1 MSTVRGLAAVA
12 EEARPARRP
21 LPPRLRRQIVIAC
34 CLVAS
39 AQITWGA
46 IVPALPRY
54 GDMFSVSSFLLGA
67 IVAAFGV
74 GRLLVN
80 IPAGLLAD
88 RFGPRRL
95 LLGALVG
102 LVVVTVL
109 TAFAPTLAV
118 LLVARFL
125 AGVLGGSVVTIG
137 LAVVT
142 ARAPADAR
150 GTVLATAQAVQLAG
164 GAMGPVVGGLVLDR
178 WGLHAVFFA
187 AAVPAVACLV
197 WTLLQPD
204 RDFWGKVP
212 AASIPASPP
221 SPAPPAALAGDGAAT
236 TVHQRSDLV
245 TSERDRDV
253 EGPISLRSHDLDRLD
268 RLDPEQ
274 DSGTAA
280 GAATAGPVSGR
291 RRVATDFAAFVG
303 LNVVGFAVFVIR
315 FGGEQSLVPILG
327 DRVGMTSSQL
337 GLSIGVITLVS
348 LGLLPL
354 LARLLDAGW
363 RRRLLVP
370 GMLVAAVAI
379 ALYPVADTPLAFGA
393 VVVAAGVGAAVGGIV
408 PGVVLADVAAP
419 GRQGAAMG
427 IFRSTGDL
435 GAVVGPL
442 ALGLALDH
450 WGAGAASLSLAAVA
464 GVSAVAYLM
473 LVRTPVA
480 TVHASDKRQT

>member
-1 MSTVRGLAAVA
+1 MSTVRGLASVA

-21 LPPRLRRQIVIAC
+21 LPPRLRRQIVITC

-109 TAFAPTLAV
+109 TAFAPTLPV

-197 WTLLQPD
+197 WTLLRPD

-212 AASIPASPP
+212 AASTTGSTTAA
-221 SPAPPAALAGDGAAT
+221 APTTAAT
-236 TVHQRSDLV
+236 V
-245 TSERDRDV
+245 
-253 EGPISLRSHDLDRLD
+253 
-268 RLDPEQ
+268 
-274 DSGTAA
+274 AA
-280 GAATAGPVSGR
+280 VSGR
-291 RRVATDFAAFVG
+291 RRVATDLAAFVG

-327 DRVGMTSSQL
+327 DRVGMTSTQL

-379 ALYPVADTPLAFGA
+379 ALYPVADSPLAFGA

-450 WGAGAASLSLAAVA
+450 WGAGAASLTLAAVA
-464 GVSAVAYLM
+464 AVSALAYLA
-473 LVRTPVA
+473 LVRSPKSSSGV
-480 TVHASDKRQT
+480 

>member
-1 MSTVRGLAAVA
+1 MSGRGAAAVA
-12 EEARPARRP
+12 EEARPARPARQP
-21 LPPRLRRQIVIAC
+21 LPPRLRRQVVIAC

-109 TAFAPTLAV
+109 TAFAPTLPV
-118 LLVARFL
+118 LLVARFS
-125 AGVLGGSVVTIG
+125 AGILGGSVVTIG

-187 AAVPAVACLV
+187 AAVPAVACLL

-204 RDFWGKVP
+204 REFWGKTP
-212 AASIPASPP
+212 Q
-221 SPAPPAALAGDGAAT
+221 APGLAPVEADAEF
-236 TVHQRSDLV
+236 V
-245 TSERDRDV
+245 TSERVRV
-253 EGPISLRSHDLDRLD
+253 SHGTSSLEAHELDGR
-268 RLDPEQ
+268 
-274 DSGTAA
+274 AA
-280 GAATAGPVSGR
+280 AASGR
-291 RRVATDFAAFVG
+291 RRVATDLAAFVG

-327 DRVGMTSSQL
+327 DRVGMSSTQL

-379 ALYPVADTPLAFGA
+379 VLYPVADTPLLFGA
-393 VVVAAGVGAAVGGIV
+393 VVVTAGVGAAVGGIV

-450 WGAGAASLSLAAVA
+450 WGPGTASLSLAAVA
-464 GVSAVAYLM
+464 AVSAVAYLL
-473 LVRTPVA
+473 LVRGTRP
-480 TVHASDKRQT
+480 

>member
-1 MSTVRGLAAVA
+1 MRK
-12 EEARPARRP
+12 P
-21 LPPRLRRQIVIAC
+21 LPPRLRRQVVIAC

-102 LVVVTVL
+102 LVVVTML
-109 TAFAPTLAV
+109 TAFAPTLPV
-118 LLVARFL
+118 LLVARFF

-187 AAVPAVACLV
+187 AAVPAVACLL

-204 RDFWGKVP
+204 RDFWGKTP
-212 AASIPASPP
+212 
-221 SPAPPAALAGDGAAT
+221 PAPAPAPAPAPVDG
-236 TVHQRSDLV
+236 QLV
-245 TSERDRDV
+245 TSERVRAFPV
-253 EGPISLRSHDLDRLD
+253 SNSLRSHELDGR
-268 RLDPEQ
+268 
-274 DSGTAA
+274 AA
-280 GAATAGPVSGR
+280 GAGAR
-291 RRVATDFAAFVG
+291 RRVATDLAAFVG

-327 DRVGMTSSQL
+327 DRVGMSSTQL

-379 ALYPVADTPLAFGA
+379 ALYPVADTPLLFGA
-393 VVVAAGVGAAVGGIV
+393 VVVTAGVGAAVGGIV

-450 WGAGAASLSLAAVA
+450 WGAGAASLTLAAVA
-464 GVSAVAYLM
+464 AVSAIAYLL
-473 LVRTPVA
+473 LVRGTA
-480 TVHASDKRQT
+480 RR

>member
-1 MSTVRGLAAVA
+1 MSTRGRVGVVGVTAPTGAGA
-12 EEARPARRP
+12 GARTPPGPEKAARPVRKP
-21 LPPRLRRQIVIAC
+21 LPPRLRRQVVIAC

-109 TAFAPTLAV
+109 TAFAPTLPV
-118 LLVARFL
+118 LLVARFF

-204 RDFWGKVP
+204 REFWGKTPQASALGLAP
-212 AASIPASPP
+212 AEADAEF
-221 SPAPPAALAGDGAAT
+221 
-236 TVHQRSDLV
+236 VR
-245 TSERDRDV
+245 SERVRASHV
-253 EGPISLRSHDLDRLD
+253 TNSLETHDLDGL
-268 RLDPEQ
+268 
-274 DSGTAA
+274 AA
-280 GAATAGPVSGR
+280 AASPR
-291 RRVATDFAAFVG
+291 RRVATDLAAFVG

-327 DRVGMTSSQL
+327 DRVGMSSTQL
-337 GLSIGVITLVS
+337 GLSIGIITLVS

-379 ALYPVADTPLAFGA
+379 ALYPVADTPLLFGA
-393 VVVAAGVGAAVGGIV
+393 VVVTAGVGAAVGGIV

-450 WGAGAASLSLAAVA
+450 WGAGPASLTLAAVA
-464 GVSAVAYLM
+464 AVSAIAYLL
-473 LVRTPVA
+473 LVRGTA
-480 TVHASDKRQT
+480 RR

>member
-1 MSTVRGLAAVA
+1 VSTVRGLAAVA

-109 TAFAPTLAV
+109 TAFAPTLPV

-212 AASIPASPP
+212 AASIPASSP

-236 TVHQRSDLV
+236 TAHQRSDLV

-253 EGPISLRSHDLDRLD
+253 EGPISLRSHDLD

-480 TVHASDKRQT
+480 TVHASDKRRT

>member
-80 IPAGLLAD
+80 IPAGVLAD

-109 TAFAPTLAV
+109 TAFAPTLPV
-118 LLVARFL
+118 LLVARFF

-197 WTLLQPD
+197 WTLLSPD
-204 RDFWGKVP
+204 RDFWGKAP
-212 AASIPASPP
+212 AASSTSSTIVAAPAT
-221 SPAPPAALAGDGAAT
+221 AAT
-236 TVHQRSDLV
+236 L
-245 TSERDRDV
+245 
-253 EGPISLRSHDLDRLD
+253 
-268 RLDPEQ
+268 
-274 DSGTAA
+274 AA
-280 GAATAGPVSGR
+280 VSGR
-291 RRVATDFAAFVG
+291 RRVATDLAAFVG

-327 DRVGMTSSQL
+327 DRVGMTSTQL

-464 GVSAVAYLM
+464 GVSALAYLA
-473 LVRTPVA
+473 LVRRPVPA
-480 TVHASDKRQT
+480 VHAGEKRRT

>member
-1 MSTVRGLAAVA
+1 MSTVRGLTAVA

-137 LAVVT
+137 LAIVT

-212 AASIPASPP
+212 AAE
-221 SPAPPAALAGDGAAT
+221 
-236 TVHQRSDLV
+236 QRSDLV

-253 EGPISLRSHDLDRLD
+253 KGSISLRSHDLDSP
-268 RLDPEQ
+268 DPGQ

-280 GAATAGPVSGR
+280 GAAAAGPVSGR
-291 RRVATDFAAFVG
+291 RRVATDLAAFVG

-379 ALYPVADTPLAFGA
+379 ALYPVADSPLAFGA

-464 GVSAVAYLM
+464 GVSAVAYLA
-473 LVRTPVA
+473 LVRSRKSSSGV
-480 TVHASDKRQT
+480 

>member
-109 TAFAPTLAV
+109 TAFAPTLPV

-197 WTLLQPD
+197 WTLLSPD

-212 AASIPASPP
+212 VV
-221 SPAPPAALAGDGAAT
+221 D
-236 TVHQRSDLV
+236 QRSDLV

-253 EGPISLRSHDLDRLD
+253 LGPISLGRHDLGVR
-268 RLDPEQ
+268 RPA
-274 DSGTAA
+274 SG
-280 GAATAGPVSGR
+280 V
-291 RRVATDFAAFVG
+291 
-303 LNVVGFAVFVIR
+303 
-315 FGGEQSLVPILG
+315 
-327 DRVGMTSSQL
+327 
-337 GLSIGVITLVS
+337 
-348 LGLLPL
+348 
-354 LARLLDAGW
+354 
-363 RRRLLVP
+363 RRLASGITGSQGRGRGLPRIGFLV
-370 GMLVAAVAI
+370 
-379 ALYPVADTPLAFGA
+379 
-393 VVVAAGVGAAVGGIV
+393 
-408 PGVVLADVAAP
+408 
-419 GRQGAAMG
+419 
-427 IFRSTGDL
+427 
-435 GAVVGPL
+435 
-442 ALGLALDH
+442 
-450 WGAGAASLSLAAVA
+450 
-464 GVSAVAYLM
+464 
-473 LVRTPVA
+473 
-480 TVHASDKRQT
+480 

>member
-1 MSTVRGLAAVA
+1 MSGRGAAAVA
-12 EEARPARRP
+12 EEARPARPARRP

-109 TAFAPTLAV
+109 TAFAPTLPV
-118 LLVARFL
+118 LLVARFF

-204 RDFWGKVP
+204 REFWGKTPQAP
-212 AASIPASPP
+212 ALGLAPAE
-221 SPAPPAALAGDGAAT
+221 ADAEF
-236 TVHQRSDLV
+236 V
-245 TSERDRDV
+245 TSERVRASHV
-253 EGPISLRSHDLDRLD
+253 TNSLETHDLYG
-268 RLDPEQ
+268 P
-274 DSGTAA
+274 AA
-280 GAATAGPVSGR
+280 GAGAR
-291 RRVATDFAAFVG
+291 RRVATDLAAFVG

-327 DRVGMTSSQL
+327 DRVGMSSTQL

-379 ALYPVADTPLAFGA
+379 ALYPVADTPLLFGA
-393 VVVAAGVGAAVGGIV
+393 VVVTAGVGAAVGGIV

-450 WGAGAASLSLAAVA
+450 WGAGPASLTLAAVA
-464 GVSAVAYLM
+464 AVSAIAYLL
-473 LVRTPVA
+473 LVRGTA
-480 TVHASDKRQT
+480 RR

>member
-1 MSTVRGLAAVA
+1 VSTVRGLAAVA

-137 LAVVT
+137 LAIVT

-197 WTLLQPD
+197 WTLLSPD

-212 AASIPASPP
+212 VV
-221 SPAPPAALAGDGAAT
+221 D
-236 TVHQRSDLV
+236 QRSDLV

-253 EGPISLRSHDLDRLD
+253 EGSISLRSHDLDRLD
-268 RLDPEQ
+268 RLDPGQ
-274 DSGTAA
+274 DSGAAA
-280 GAATAGPVSGR
+280 GAAAAGPVSGR
-291 RRVATDFAAFVG
+291 RRVATDLAAFVG

-327 DRVGMTSSQL
+327 DRVGMTSTQL

-379 ALYPVADTPLAFGA
+379 ALYPVADTSLAFGA

-464 GVSAVAYLM
+464 AVSAAAYLM
-473 LVRTPVA
+473 LVRRPKSPSGV
-480 TVHASDKRQT
+480 

>member
-1 MSTVRGLAAVA
+1 MSARGRVGVVGDGTASAGA
-12 EEARPARRP
+12 GAGAGAPPGPGKAARPARQP

-74 GRLLVN
+74 GRLLIN

-109 TAFAPTLAV
+109 TAFAPTLPV

-197 WTLLQPD
+197 WTLLSPD
-204 RDFWGKVP
+204 RDFWGTVP
-212 AASIPASPP
+212 VV
-221 SPAPPAALAGDGAAT
+221 D
-236 TVHQRSDLV
+236 QRSDLV

-253 EGPISLRSHDLDRLD
+253 KGSISLPSHDLDRLD
-268 RLDPEQ
+268 PGQ
-274 DSGTAA
+274 GS
-280 GAATAGPVSGR
+280 GAADAEPVSGR
-291 RRVATDFAAFVG
+291 RRVATDLAAFVG

-327 DRVGMTSSQL
+327 DRVGMTSTQL

-379 ALYPVADTPLAFGA
+379 ALYPVADSPLAFGA

-480 TVHASDKRQT
+480 TVHASDKRRT

>member
-1 MSTVRGLAAVA
+1 M
-12 EEARPARRP
+12 
-21 LPPRLRRQIVIAC
+21 
-34 CLVAS
+34 AS

-109 TAFAPTLAV
+109 TAFAPTLPV
-118 LLVARFL
+118 LLVARFF

-204 RDFWGKVP
+204 REFWGKAAPVAAQAP
-212 AASIPASPP
+212 APGL
-221 SPAPPAALAGDGAAT
+221 SPAGTDAE
-236 TVHQRSDLV
+236 LV
-245 TSERDRDV
+245 TSERVRASH
-253 EGPISLRSHDLDRLD
+253 GTNSLETHDLDGL
-268 RLDPEQ
+268 
-274 DSGTAA
+274 AA
-280 GAATAGPVSGR
+280 AASPR
-291 RRVATDFAAFVG
+291 RRVATDLAAFVG

-327 DRVGMTSSQL
+327 DRVGMSSTQL

-379 ALYPVADTPLAFGA
+379 ALYPVADTPLLFGA
-393 VVVAAGVGAAVGGIV
+393 VVVTAGVGAAVGGIV

-435 GAVVGPL
+435 GAVIGPL
-442 ALGLALDH
+442 ALGLVLDH
-450 WGAGAASLSLAAVA
+450 WGASAASLTLAAVA
-464 GVSAVAYLM
+464 AVSAVAYLL
-473 LVRTPVA
+473 LVRGTGPG
-480 TVHASDKRQT
+480 

>member
-1 MSTVRGLAAVA
+1 VSTVRGLAAVA

-109 TAFAPTLAV
+109 TAFAPTLPA

-197 WTLLQPD
+197 WTLLSPD

-212 AASIPASPP
+212 VV
-221 SPAPPAALAGDGAAT
+221 D
-236 TVHQRSDLV
+236 QRSDLV
-245 TSERDRDV
+245 TSERVRDV
-253 EGPISLRSHDLDRLD
+253 KGSISLRSHDLDRLD
-268 RLDPEQ
+268 PGQ
-274 DSGTAA
+274 DSGTAP
-280 GAATAGPVSGR
+280 GAAATGPVSGR
-291 RRVATDFAAFVG
+291 RRVATDLAAFVG

-327 DRVGMTSSQL
+327 DRVGMTSTQL

-379 ALYPVADTPLAFGA
+379 ALYPVADTSLAFGA

-464 GVSAVAYLM
+464 AVSAAAYLM
-473 LVRTPVA
+473 LVRKPVTA
-480 TVHASDKRQT
+480 VSADEEDH

>member
-1 MSTVRGLAAVA
+1 MSARGPVGVVGDGTASAGAGAGAGAPPGPGKATRAA
-12 EEARPARRP
+12 RQP
-21 LPPRLRRQIVIAC
+21 LPPRLRQQIVIAC

-197 WTLLQPD
+197 WTLLSPD

-212 AASIPASPP
+212 VV
-221 SPAPPAALAGDGAAT
+221 D
-236 TVHQRSDLV
+236 QRSDLV

-253 EGPISLRSHDLDRLD
+253 EGSISLQSHDLDRLD
-268 RLDPEQ
+268 PGQ

-280 GAATAGPVSGR
+280 GATAAGPVSGR
-291 RRVATDFAAFVG
+291 RRVATDLAAFVG

-327 DRVGMTSSQL
+327 DRVGMTSTQL

-408 PGVVLADVAAP
+408 PGVVLADVASP

-480 TVHASDKRQT
+480 TVHAGEEGRS

>member
-1 MSTVRGLAAVA
+1 MTAAQASVA
-12 EEARPARRP
+12 VTGGAGAPETAGGSGEARAARPR
-21 LPPRLRRQIVIAC
+21 LPPRLRRQIVITC

-39 AQITWGA
+39 AQVTWGA

-54 GDMFSVSSFLLGA
+54 GVTFSASSFLLGA

-80 IPAGLLAD
+80 VPAGLLAD

-109 TAFAPTLAV
+109 TAFAPTLPV

-125 AGVLGGSVVTIG
+125 AGVLGGSVVTVG
-137 LAVVT
+137 LALVT

-178 WGLHAVFFA
+178 WGLHAVFFCA
-187 AAVPAVACLV
+187 AIPAVGCLL
-197 WTLLQPD
+197 WTLLRPD
-204 RDFWGKVP
+204 PEFW
-212 AASIPASPP
+212 A
-221 SPAPPAALAGDGAAT
+221 SPAP
-236 TVHQRSDLV
+236 
-245 TSERDRDV
+245 
-253 EGPISLRSHDLDRLD
+253 
-268 RLDPEQ
+268 
-274 DSGTAA
+274 AA
-280 GAATAGPVSGR
+280 GAHRTPSSEATVRS
-291 RRVATDFAAFVG
+291 RRVTTDLAAFVG

-327 DRVGMTSSQL
+327 DRVGMSSTQL

-354 LARLLDAGW
+354 LARLLDTGW

-370 GMLVAAVAI
+370 GMLVAAVAVG
-379 ALYPVADTPLAFGA
+379 LYPVAESPLAFA
-393 VVVAAGVGAAVGGIV
+393 VLVVVAGVGAAVGGIV

-419 GRQGAAMG
+419 GRQGAAVG

-450 WGAGAASLSLAAVA
+450 WGAGSASLALAAVA
-464 GVSAVAYLM
+464 GGSAVVYLV
-473 LVRTPVA
+473 LVRGRRVLTPP
-480 TVHASDKRQT
+480 TRG

>member
-109 TAFAPTLAV
+109 TAFAPTLPV

-137 LAVVT
+137 LAIVT

-164 GAMGPVVGGLVLDR
+164 SAMGPVVGGLVLDR

-197 WTLLQPD
+197 WTLLSPD

-212 AASIPASPP
+212 VV
-221 SPAPPAALAGDGAAT
+221 D
-236 TVHQRSDLV
+236 QRSDLV

-253 EGPISLRSHDLDRLD
+253 RGSISLRSHDLDSP
-268 RLDPEQ
+268 DPGR
-274 DSGTAA
+274 DSGAAA
-280 GAATAGPVSGR
+280 GAAAAGPVSGR
-291 RRVATDFAAFVG
+291 RRVAMDLAAFVG

-327 DRVGMTSSQL
+327 DRVGMTSTQL

-379 ALYPVADTPLAFGA
+379 ALYPVADTSLAFGA

-464 GVSAVAYLM
+464 GVSSVAYLM

-480 TVHASDKRQT
+480 TVHASEEGRS